1 MKENYGYL
9 IILLTTLAAC
19 GGGGGGSSDPVTDP
33 VASITVSLSASINEA
48 EVGSLI
54 TLTWS
59 STNAQTCSATGDWS
73 GSKAVS
79 GNEGV
84 NINKEGSNTFT
95 LNCSASN
102 ATSSS
107 ASVMVNGVIPM
118 IDITN
123 DIFSNRSSDCADY
136 DENYKSSVRDLTR
149 AIDFEGYVDI
159 EAYEEYCDIY
169 SDNIPNHDF
178 NDSSANFASNV
189 MERDRTFKVKRFP
202 EAASQ
207 NTEIQRGVWD
217 ALMLNGVV
225 VDLKSAGCYSPS
237 SPNANSDGN
246 IAAGCGQSAQWNLV
260 PLEYTSMFGVDI
272 HNAHVQ
278 PDGSYHYHG
287 NPNAMF
293 DDSPSGEGSPF
304 IGFAADGFP
313 IYGSYILDDT
323 TGTYRKAL
331 SGYTLKEGT
340 RGSIVEI
347 YLLDPLED
355 SRNFCIDIV
364 GSKANADIQSGLQAH
379 TCYSY
384 QGEIS
389 VDQGFDKQRISEQE
403 FFMPSFEVCMT
414 FNSTDND
421 LALSVCNGSEL
432 QKFTFLTN
440 GNIVVNS
447 DPNLCVTVDQNDAR
461 EGGGGNP
468 IHLIRE
474 LKIEEC
480 QESLSIY
487 QSWGTRSIKTNT
499 NPGGEYSGIYEE
511 DWEWTDSGDLDECNG
526 MEYKGEYGY
535 YVTDSFPYIINC
547 FKGESDSSFNK

>member
-9 IILLTTLAAC
+9 VIMLAALVGC
-19 GGGGGGSSDPVTDP
+19 GGGGGGSSDPVNDLII
-33 VASITVSLSASINEA
+33 SITVSLSASADEV
-48 EVGSLI
+48 EVGSPI

-79 GNEGV
+79 GNEV
-84 NINKEGSNTFT
+84 VTINKEGGNTFA
-95 LNCSASN
+95 LNCSANN
-102 ATSSS
+102 ASSGS
-107 ASVMVNGVIPM
+107 ASVEVTGVLNI
-118 IDITN
+118 INITN
-123 DIFSNRSSDCADY
+123 EIFSNRISDCASYAD
-136 DENYKSSVRDLTR
+136 NYVSNVRDLTR
-149 AIDFEGYVDI
+149 VIDFEGYVNVEVFDS
-159 EAYEEYCDIY
+159 YCNLS

-178 NDSSANFASNV
+178 NDTSANFRTNV
-189 MERDRTFKVKRFP
+189 AEIDREFRVQRDPQMAP
-202 EAASQ
+202 EISQ
-207 NTEIQRGVWD
+207 INRQAWD
-217 ALMLNGVV
+217 AVMLNGVV
-225 VDLKSAGCYSPS
+225 VDVKSAGCYKPS
-237 SPNANSDGN
+237 ESRADADGN
-246 IAAGCGQSAQWNLV
+246 TEAGCGPNDNWMLI
-260 PLEYTSMFGVDI
+260 PLEYSTKFGADI

-278 PDGSYHYHG
+278 PDGTYHYHG

-293 DDSPSGEGSPF
+293 DDSPSGEGSPV

-313 IYGSYILDDT
+313 IYGSYILDSL
-323 TGTYRKAL
+323 TGSYRKAL

-355 SRNFCIDIV
+355 SRNFCVDIV
-364 GSKANADIQSGLQAH
+364 GSKANADTQRGLQAH

-389 VDQGFDKQRISEQE
+389 VDQGFDKNRISEQE

-414 FNSTDND
+414 FNSSDND
-421 LALSVCNGSEL
+421 LALGICNGSEL

-440 GNIVVNS
+440 GNIVINS
-447 DPNLCVTVDQNDAR
+447 DPSLCVTVDQNDAR

-468 IHLIRE
+468 VHLIRE

-480 QESLSIY
+480 RESLSMY
-487 QSWGTRSIKTNT
+487 QSWGIRSIKTST

-526 MEYKGEYGY
+526 MEYKEEYGY
-535 YVTDSFPYIINC
+535 YVTESFPYIINC
-547 FKGESDSSFNK
+547 FKGETDSSFNK

>member
-364 GSKANADIQSGLQAH
+364 GYKANADTQSGLQAH

-547 FKGESDSSFNK
+547 FKGETDSSFNK

>member
-9 IILLTTLAAC
+9 VIMLAALVGC
-19 GGGGGGSSDPVTDP
+19 GGGGGGSSDPVNDP
-33 VASITVSLSASINEA
+33 IISITVSLSASA
-48 EVGSLI
+48 DEVEVSSPI

-79 GNEGV
+79 GNEV
-84 NINKEGSNTFT
+84 VTINKEGGNTFA
-95 LNCSASN
+95 LNCSANN
-102 ATSSS
+102 ASSGSTS
-107 ASVMVNGVIPM
+107 VEVTGVLNI
-118 IDITN
+118 INITN
-123 DIFSNRSSDCADY
+123 EIFSNRISDCASYAD
-136 DENYKSSVRDLTR
+136 NYVSNVRDLTR
-149 AIDFEGYVDI
+149 VIDFEGYVNVEVFDT
-159 EAYEEYCDIY
+159 YCNLS

-178 NDSSANFASNV
+178 NDTSANFRTNV
-189 MERDRTFKVKRFP
+189 AEIDREFRVQRDPQMAP
-202 EAASQ
+202 EISQ
-207 NTEIQRGVWD
+207 INRQAWD
-217 ALMLNGVV
+217 AVMLNGVV
-225 VDLKSAGCYSPS
+225 ADVKSAGCYKPS
-237 SPNANSDGN
+237 ESRADADGN
-246 IAAGCGQSAQWNLV
+246 TEAGCGPNDNWMLI
-260 PLEYTSMFGVDI
+260 PLEYSTKFGADI

-278 PDGSYHYHG
+278 PDGTYHYHG

-293 DDSPSGEGSPF
+293 DDSPSGEGSPV

-313 IYGSYILDDT
+313 IYGSYILDSL
-323 TGTYRKAL
+323 TGSYRKAL

-355 SRNFCIDIV
+355 SRNFCVDIV
-364 GSKANADIQSGLQAH
+364 GSKANADTQRGLQAH

-389 VDQGFDKQRISEQE
+389 VDQGFDKNRISEQE

-414 FNSTDND
+414 FNSSDND
-421 LALSVCNGSEL
+421 LALGICNGSEL

-440 GNIVVNS
+440 GNIVINS
-447 DPNLCVTVDQNDAR
+447 DPSLCVTVDQNDAR

-468 IHLIRE
+468 VHLIRE

-480 QESLSIY
+480 RESLSMY
-487 QSWGTRSIKTNT
+487 QSWGIRSIKTST

-526 MEYKGEYGY
+526 MEYKEEYGY
-535 YVTDSFPYIINC
+535 YVTESFPYIINC
-547 FKGESDSSFNK
+547 FKGETDSSFNK

>member
-79 GNEGV
+79 GNEEV

-547 FKGESDSSFNK
+547 FKGETDSSFNK

>member
-9 IILLTTLAAC
+9 IILLTALVGC
-19 GGGGGGSSDPVTDP
+19 GGGGGGSSDPVNDLII
-33 VASITVSLSASINEA
+33 SITVSLSASADEV
-48 EVGSLI
+48 EVGSPI

-79 GNEGV
+79 GNEV
-84 NINKEGSNTFT
+84 VTINKEGGNTFA
-95 LNCSASN
+95 LNCSANN
-102 ATSSS
+102 ASSGS
-107 ASVMVNGVIPM
+107 ASVEVTGVLNI
-118 IDITN
+118 INITN
-123 DIFSNRSSDCADY
+123 EIFSNRISDCASYAD
-136 DENYKSSVRDLTR
+136 NYVSNVRDLTR
-149 AIDFEGYVDI
+149 VIDFEGYVNVEVFDT
-159 EAYEEYCDIY
+159 YCNLS

-178 NDSSANFASNV
+178 NDTSANFRTNV
-189 MERDRTFKVKRFP
+189 AEIDRVFRVQRDPQMAP
-202 EAASQ
+202 EISQ
-207 NTEIQRGVWD
+207 INRQAWD
-217 ALMLNGVV
+217 AVMLNGVV
-225 VDLKSAGCYSPS
+225 ADVKSAGCYKPS
-237 SPNANSDGN
+237 ESRADADGN
-246 IAAGCGQSAQWNLV
+246 TEAGCGPNDNWMLI
-260 PLEYTSMFGVDI
+260 PLEYSTKFGADI

-278 PDGSYHYHG
+278 PDGTYHYHG

-293 DDSPSGEGSPF
+293 DDSPSGEGSPV

-313 IYGSYILDDT
+313 IYGSYILDSL
-323 TGTYRKAL
+323 TGSYRKAL

-355 SRNFCIDIV
+355 SRNFCVDIV
-364 GSKANADIQSGLQAH
+364 GSKANADTQRGLQAH

-389 VDQGFDKQRISEQE
+389 VDQGFDKNRISEDE

-414 FNSTDND
+414 FNSSDND
-421 LALSVCNGSEL
+421 LALGICNGSEL

-440 GNIVVNS
+440 GNIVINS
-447 DPNLCVTVDQNDAR
+447 DPSLCVTVDQNDAR

-468 IHLIRE
+468 VHLIRE

-480 QESLSIY
+480 RESLSMY
-487 QSWGTRSIKTNT
+487 QSWGIRSIKTST

-526 MEYKGEYGY
+526 MEYKEEYGY
-535 YVTDSFPYIINC
+535 YVTESFPYIINC
-547 FKGESDSSFNK
+547 FKGETDSSFNK

>member
-9 IILLTTLAAC
+9 IILLTALVGC
-19 GGGGGGSSDPVTDP
+19 GGGGGGSSDPVNDP
-33 VASITVSLSASINEA
+33 IISITVSLSASADEV
-48 EVGSLI
+48 EVGSPI

-79 GNEGV
+79 GNEV
-84 NINKEGSNTFT
+84 VTINKEGGNTFA
-95 LNCSASN
+95 LNCSANN
-102 ATSSS
+102 ASSGS
-107 ASVMVNGVIPM
+107 ASVEVTGVLNI
-118 IDITN
+118 INITN
-123 DIFSNRSSDCADY
+123 EIFSNRISDCASYAD
-136 DENYKSSVRDLTR
+136 NYVSNVRDLTR
-149 AIDFEGYVDI
+149 VIDFEGYVNVEVFDT
-159 EAYEEYCDIY
+159 YCNLS

-178 NDSSANFASNV
+178 NDTSANFRTNV
-189 MERDRTFKVKRFP
+189 AEIDREFRVQRDPQMAP
-202 EAASQ
+202 EISQ
-207 NTEIQRGVWD
+207 INRQAWD
-217 ALMLNGVV
+217 AVMLNGVV
-225 VDLKSAGCYSPS
+225 VDVKSAGCYKPS
-237 SPNANSDGN
+237 ESRADADGN
-246 IAAGCGQSAQWNLV
+246 TEAGCGPNDNWMLI
-260 PLEYTSMFGVDI
+260 PLEYSTKFGADI

-278 PDGSYHYHG
+278 PDGTYHYHG

-293 DDSPSGEGSPF
+293 DDSPSGEGSPV

-313 IYGSYILDDT
+313 IYGSYILDSL
-323 TGTYRKAL
+323 TGSYRKAL

-355 SRNFCIDIV
+355 SRNFCVDIV
-364 GSKANADIQSGLQAH
+364 GSKANADTQRGLQAH

-389 VDQGFDKQRISEQE
+389 VDQGFDKNRISEQE

-414 FNSTDND
+414 FNSSDND
-421 LALSVCNGSEL
+421 LALGICNGSEL

-440 GNIVVNS
+440 GNIVINS
-447 DPNLCVTVDQNDAR
+447 DPSLCVTVDQNDAR

-468 IHLIRE
+468 VHLIRE

-480 QESLSIY
+480 RESLSMY
-487 QSWGTRSIKTNT
+487 QSWGIRSIKTST

-526 MEYKGEYGY
+526 MEYKEEYGY
-535 YVTDSFPYIINC
+535 YVTESFPYIINC
-547 FKGESDSSFNK
+547 FKGETDSSFNK

>member
-9 IILLTTLAAC
+9 VIMLAALVGC
-19 GGGGGGSSDPVTDP
+19 GGGGGGSSDPVNDLII
-33 VASITVSLSASINEA
+33 SITVSLSASADEV
-48 EVGSLI
+48 EVGSPI

-79 GNEGV
+79 GNEV
-84 NINKEGSNTFT
+84 VTINKEGGNTFA
-95 LNCSASN
+95 LNCSANN
-102 ATSSS
+102 ASSGSTS
-107 ASVMVNGVIPM
+107 VEVTGVLNI
-118 IDITN
+118 INITN
-123 DIFSNRSSDCADY
+123 EIFSNRISDCASYAD
-136 DENYKSSVRDLTR
+136 NYVSNVRDLTR
-149 AIDFEGYVDI
+149 VIDFEGYVNVEVFDT
-159 EAYEEYCDIY
+159 YCNLS

-178 NDSSANFASNV
+178 NDSSANFRTNV
-189 MERDRTFKVKRFP
+189 AEIDREFRVQRDPQMAP
-202 EAASQ
+202 EISQ
-207 NTEIQRGVWD
+207 INRQAWD
-217 ALMLNGVV
+217 AVMLNGVV
-225 VDLKSAGCYSPS
+225 ADVKSAGCYKPS
-237 SPNANSDGN
+237 ESRADADGN
-246 IAAGCGQSAQWNLV
+246 TEAGCGPNDNWMLI
-260 PLEYTSMFGVDI
+260 PLEYSTKFGADI

-278 PDGSYHYHG
+278 PDGTYHYHG

-293 DDSPSGEGSPF
+293 DDSPSGEGSPV

-313 IYGSYILDDT
+313 IYGSYILDSL
-323 TGTYRKAL
+323 TGSYRKAL

-355 SRNFCIDIV
+355 SRNFCVDIV
-364 GSKANADIQSGLQAH
+364 GSKANADTQRGLQAH

-389 VDQGFDKQRISEQE
+389 VDQGFDKNRISEQE

-414 FNSTDND
+414 FNSSDND
-421 LALSVCNGSEL
+421 LALGICNGSEL

-440 GNIVVNS
+440 GNIVINS
-447 DPNLCVTVDQNDAR
+447 DPSLCVTVDQNDAR

-468 IHLIRE
+468 VHLIRE

-480 QESLSIY
+480 RESLSMY
-487 QSWGTRSIKTNT
+487 QSWGIRSIKTST

-526 MEYKGEYGY
+526 MEYKEEYGY
-535 YVTDSFPYIINC
+535 YVTESFPYIINC
-547 FKGESDSSFNK
+547 FKGETDSSFNK

>member
-79 GNEGV
+79 GNEEV

-278 PDGSYHYHG
+278 PDGTYHYHG
-287 NPNAMF
+287 NPNALF
-293 DDSPSGEGSPF
+293 DDSPSGDGSPV
-304 IGFAADGFP
+304 IGWAADGFP
-313 IYGSYILDDT
+313 IYGSYILDSL
-323 TGTYRKAL
+323 TGTYRKGL

-364 GSKANADIQSGLQAH
+364 GSKANADTQRGLQAH

-384 QGEIS
+384 QGEIA
-389 VDQGFDKQRISEQE
+389 VDQGFDKDRISEHE

-421 LALSVCNGSEL
+421 LALGLCNGSEL

-447 DPNLCVTVDQNDAR
+447 NPNLCLTVAQNGAR

-468 IHLIRE
+468 VHLIRD

-487 QSWGTRSIKTNT
+487 QSWGTRSTKTNT

-526 MEYKGEYGY
+526 MTYKDQYGY
-535 YVTDSFPYIINC
+535 FVTDRYPYIINC
-547 FKGESDSSFNK
+547 YKGTPDSSFLK

>member
-9 IILLTTLAAC
+9 VIMLAALVGC
-19 GGGGGGSSDPVTDP
+19 GGGGGGSSDPVNDLII
-33 VASITVSLSASINEA
+33 SITVSLSASADEV
-48 EVGSLI
+48 EVGSPI

-79 GNEGV
+79 GNEV
-84 NINKEGSNTFT
+84 VTINKEGGNTFA
-95 LNCSASN
+95 LNCSANN
-102 ATSSS
+102 ASSGS
-107 ASVMVNGVIPM
+107 ASVEVTGVLNI
-118 IDITN
+118 INITN
-123 DIFSNRSSDCADY
+123 EIFSNRISDCASYAD
-136 DENYKSSVRDLTR
+136 NYVSNVRDLTR
-149 AIDFEGYVDI
+149 VIDFEGYVNVEVFDT
-159 EAYEEYCDIY
+159 YCNLS

-178 NDSSANFASNV
+178 NDTSANFRTNV
-189 MERDRTFKVKRFP
+189 AEIDREFRVQRDPQMAP
-202 EAASQ
+202 EISQ
-207 NTEIQRGVWD
+207 INRQAWD
-217 ALMLNGVV
+217 AVMLNGVV
-225 VDLKSAGCYSPS
+225 ADVKSAGCYKPS
-237 SPNANSDGN
+237 ESRADADGN
-246 IAAGCGQSAQWNLV
+246 TEAGCGPNDNWMLI
-260 PLEYTSMFGVDI
+260 PLEYSTKFGADI

-278 PDGSYHYHG
+278 PDGTYHYHG

-293 DDSPSGEGSPF
+293 DDSPSGEGSPV

-313 IYGSYILDDT
+313 IYGSYILDSL
-323 TGTYRKAL
+323 TGSYRKAL

-340 RGSIVEI
+340 RGPIVEI

-355 SRNFCIDIV
+355 SRNFCVDIV
-364 GSKANADIQSGLQAH
+364 GSKANADTQRGLQAH

-389 VDQGFDKQRISEQE
+389 VDQGFDKNRISEQE

-414 FNSTDND
+414 FNSSDND
-421 LALSVCNGSEL
+421 LALGICNGSEL

-440 GNIVVNS
+440 GNIVINS
-447 DPNLCVTVDQNDAR
+447 DPSLCVTVDQNDAR

-468 IHLIRE
+468 VHLIRE

-480 QESLSIY
+480 RESLSMY
-487 QSWGTRSIKTNT
+487 QSWGIRSIKTST

-526 MEYKGEYGY
+526 MEYKEEYGY
-535 YVTDSFPYIINC
+535 YVTESFPYIINC
-547 FKGESDSSFNK
+547 FKGETDSSFNK

>member
-9 IILLTTLAAC
+9 VIMLAALVGC
-19 GGGGGGSSDPVTDP
+19 GGGGGGSSDPVNDLII
-33 VASITVSLSASINEA
+33 SITVSLSASADEV
-48 EVGSLI
+48 EVGSPI

-79 GNEGV
+79 GNEV
-84 NINKEGSNTFT
+84 VTINKEGGNTFA
-95 LNCSASN
+95 LNCSANN
-102 ATSSS
+102 ASSGS
-107 ASVMVNGVIPM
+107 ASVEVTGVLNI
-118 IDITN
+118 INITN
-123 DIFSNRSSDCADY
+123 EIFSNRISDCASYAD
-136 DENYKSSVRDLTR
+136 NYVSNVRDLTR
-149 AIDFEGYVDI
+149 VIDFEGYVNVEVFDT
-159 EAYEEYCDIY
+159 YCNLS

-178 NDSSANFASNV
+178 NDTSANFRTNV
-189 MERDRTFKVKRFP
+189 AEIDREFRVQRDPQMAP
-202 EAASQ
+202 EISQ
-207 NTEIQRGVWD
+207 INRQAWD
-217 ALMLNGVV
+217 AVMLNGVV
-225 VDLKSAGCYSPS
+225 ADVKSAGCYKPS
-237 SPNANSDGN
+237 ESRADADGN
-246 IAAGCGQSAQWNLV
+246 TEAGCGPNDNWMLI
-260 PLEYTSMFGVDI
+260 PLEYSTKFGADI

-278 PDGSYHYHG
+278 PDGTYHYHG

-293 DDSPSGEGSPF
+293 DDSPSGEGSPV

-313 IYGSYILDDT
+313 IYGSYILDSL
-323 TGTYRKAL
+323 TGNYRKAL

-340 RGSIVEI
+340 RGPIVEI

-355 SRNFCIDIV
+355 SRNFCVDIV
-364 GSKANADIQSGLQAH
+364 GSKANADTQRGLQAH

-389 VDQGFDKQRISEQE
+389 VDQGFDKNRISEQE

-414 FNSTDND
+414 FNSSDND
-421 LALSVCNGSEL
+421 LALGICNGSEL

-440 GNIVVNS
+440 GNIVINS
-447 DPNLCVTVDQNDAR
+447 DPSLCVTVDQNDAR

-468 IHLIRE
+468 VHLIRE

-480 QESLSIY
+480 RESLSMY
-487 QSWGTRSIKTNT
+487 QSWGIRSIKTST

-526 MEYKGEYGY
+526 MEYKEEYGY
-535 YVTDSFPYIINC
+535 YVTESFPYIINC
-547 FKGESDSSFNK
+547 FKGETDSSFNK

>member
-79 GNEGV
+79 GNEEV

-364 GSKANADIQSGLQAH
+364 GYKANADTQSGLQAH

-421 LALSVCNGSEL
+421 LALSVCNGSEI

-547 FKGESDSSFNK
+547 FKGETDSSFNK

>member
-1 MKENYGYL
+1 MKENHVYL
-9 IILLTTLAAC
+9 IILLTTLVAC

-33 VASITVSLSASINEA
+33 VTLITVSISASTNEA

-54 TLTWS
+54 TLIWS

-79 GNEGV
+79 DNEGV
-84 NINKEGSNTFT
+84 NINKEGSNTFA

-102 ATSSS
+102 ATSGS
-107 ASVMVNGVIPM
+107 ASVQVTGVVNRIN
-118 IDITN
+118 IT
-123 DIFSNRSSDCADY
+123 DEIFSNRTSDCA
-136 DENYKSSVRDLTR
+136 NYADNYASNVRDLTR
-149 AIDFEGYVDI
+149 IIDFEGYVDV
-159 EAYEEYCDIY
+159 EVFDTYCNLS
-169 SDNIPNHDF
+169 SDNIPNHNF
-178 NDSSANFASNV
+178 NDTSANFRTNIA
-189 MERDRTFKVKRFP
+189 EIDRVFRVKRGP
-202 EAASQ
+202 QMAS
-207 NTEIQRGVWD
+207 EISQINVQAWD
-217 ALMLNGVV
+217 AVMLNGVV
-225 VDLKSAGCYSPS
+225 ADVKSAGCYKPS
-237 SPNANSDGN
+237 ESRADDDGN
-246 IAAGCGQSAQWNLV
+246 TEAGCGPNDNWMLI
-260 PLEYTSMFGVDI
+260 PLEYSTKFGADI

-278 PDGSYHYHG
+278 PDGTYHYHG

-293 DDSPSGEGSPF
+293 DDSPSGNGSPV

-313 IYGSYILDDT
+313 IYGSYILDLL

-340 RGSIVEI
+340 RGPIVEI

-364 GSKANADIQSGLQAH
+364 GSKANADTQRGLQAH

-384 QGEIS
+384 QGDIA
-389 VDQGFDKQRISEQE
+389 VDQGFDKHRISEHE

-421 LALSVCNGSEL
+421 LALSVCNGSEI

-447 DPNLCVTVDQNDAR
+447 DPNLCVTVAQNDAR

-468 IHLIRE
+468 VHLIRE

-480 QESLSIY
+480 RESLSIY
-487 QSWGTRSIKTNT
+487 QSWGTRSTKTNT

>member
-9 IILLTTLAAC
+9 VIMLAALVGC
-19 GGGGGGSSDPVTDP
+19 GGGGGGSSDPVNDLII
-33 VASITVSLSASINEA
+33 SITVSLSASADEV
-48 EVGSLI
+48 EVGSPI

-79 GNEGV
+79 GNEV
-84 NINKEGSNTFT
+84 VTINKEGGNTFA
-95 LNCSASN
+95 LNCSANN
-102 ATSSS
+102 ASSGS
-107 ASVMVNGVIPM
+107 ASVEVTGVLNI
-118 IDITN
+118 INITN
-123 DIFSNRSSDCADY
+123 EIFSNRISDCASYAD
-136 DENYKSSVRDLTR
+136 NYVSNVRDLTR
-149 AIDFEGYVDI
+149 VIDFEGYVNVEVFDT
-159 EAYEEYCDIY
+159 YCNLS

-178 NDSSANFASNV
+178 NDTSANFRTNV
-189 MERDRTFKVKRFP
+189 AEIDREFRVQRDPQMAP
-202 EAASQ
+202 EISQ
-207 NTEIQRGVWD
+207 INRQAWD
-217 ALMLNGVV
+217 AVMLNGVV
-225 VDLKSAGCYSPS
+225 ADVKSAGCYKPS
-237 SPNANSDGN
+237 ESRADADGN
-246 IAAGCGQSAQWNLV
+246 TEAGCGPNDNWMLI
-260 PLEYTSMFGVDI
+260 PLEYSTKFGADI

-278 PDGSYHYHG
+278 PDGTYHYHG

-293 DDSPSGEGSPF
+293 DDSPSGEGSPV

-313 IYGSYILDDT
+313 IYGSYILDSL
-323 TGTYRKAL
+323 TGSYRKAL

-355 SRNFCIDIV
+355 SRNFCVDIV
-364 GSKANADIQSGLQAH
+364 GSKANADTQRGLQAH

-389 VDQGFDKQRISEQE
+389 VDQGFDKNRISEQE

-414 FNSTDND
+414 FNSSDND
-421 LALSVCNGSEL
+421 LALGICNGSEL

-440 GNIVVNS
+440 GNIVINS
-447 DPNLCVTVDQNDAR
+447 DPSLCVTVDQNDAR

-468 IHLIRE
+468 VHLIRE

-480 QESLSIY
+480 RESLSMY
-487 QSWGTRSIKTNT
+487 QSWGIRSIKTST

-526 MEYKGEYGY
+526 MEYKEEYGY

-547 FKGESDSSFNK
+547 FKGETDSSFNK

>member
-79 GNEGV
+79 GNEEV

-313 IYGSYILDDT
+313 IYGSYILDSQ

-414 FNSTDND
+414 FNSSAND

-468 IHLIRE
+468 IHLIRD
-474 LKIEEC
+474 LQIEEC

-547 FKGESDSSFNK
+547 FKGETDSSFNK

>member
-9 IILLTTLAAC
+9 VIMLAALVGC
-19 GGGGGGSSDPVTDP
+19 GGGGGGSSDPVNDLII
-33 VASITVSLSASINEA
+33 SITVSLSASADEV
-48 EVGSLI
+48 EVGSPI

-79 GNEGV
+79 GNEV
-84 NINKEGSNTFT
+84 VTINKEGGNTFA
-95 LNCSASN
+95 LNCSANN
-102 ATSSS
+102 ASSGS
-107 ASVMVNGVIPM
+107 ASVEVTGVLNI
-118 IDITN
+118 INITN
-123 DIFSNRSSDCADY
+123 EIFSNRISDCASYAD
-136 DENYKSSVRDLTR
+136 NYVSNVRDLTR
-149 AIDFEGYVDI
+149 VIDFEGYVNVEVFDT
-159 EAYEEYCDIY
+159 YCNLS

-178 NDSSANFASNV
+178 NDTSANFRTNV
-189 MERDRTFKVKRFP
+189 AEIDREFRVQRDPQMAP
-202 EAASQ
+202 EISQ
-207 NTEIQRGVWD
+207 INRQAWD
-217 ALMLNGVV
+217 AVMLNGVV
-225 VDLKSAGCYSPS
+225 ADVKSAGCYKPS
-237 SPNANSDGN
+237 ESRADADGN
-246 IAAGCGQSAQWNLV
+246 TEAGCGPNDNWMLI
-260 PLEYTSMFGVDI
+260 PLEYSTKFGADI

-278 PDGSYHYHG
+278 PDGTYHYHG

-293 DDSPSGEGSPF
+293 DDSPSGEGSPV

-313 IYGSYILDDT
+313 IYGSYILDSL
-323 TGTYRKAL
+323 TGSYRKAL

-355 SRNFCIDIV
+355 SRNFCVDIV
-364 GSKANADIQSGLQAH
+364 GSKANADTQRGLQAH

-389 VDQGFDKQRISEQE
+389 VDQGFDKNRISEQE

-414 FNSTDND
+414 FNSSDND
-421 LALSVCNGSEL
+421 LALGICDGSEL

-440 GNIVVNS
+440 GNIVINS
-447 DPNLCVTVDQNDAR
+447 DPSLCVTVDQNDAR

-468 IHLIRE
+468 VHLIRE

-480 QESLSIY
+480 RESLSMY
-487 QSWGTRSIKTNT
+487 QSWGIRSIKTST

-526 MEYKGEYGY
+526 MEYKEEYGY
-535 YVTDSFPYIINC
+535 YVTESFPYIINC
-547 FKGESDSSFNK
+547 FKGETDSSFNK

>member
-9 IILLTTLAAC
+9 IILLTALVGC
-19 GGGGGGSSDPVTDP
+19 GGGGGGSSDPVNDP
-33 VASITVSLSASINEA
+33 IISITVSLSASADEV
-48 EVGSLI
+48 EVGSPI

-79 GNEGV
+79 GNEV
-84 NINKEGSNTFT
+84 VTINKEGGNTFT
-95 LNCSASN
+95 LNCSANN
-102 ATSSS
+102 ASSGS
-107 ASVMVNGVIPM
+107 ASVEVTGVLNI
-118 IDITN
+118 INITN
-123 DIFSNRSSDCADY
+123 EIFSNRISDCASYAD
-136 DENYKSSVRDLTR
+136 NYVSNVRDLTR
-149 AIDFEGYVDI
+149 VIDFEGYVNVEVFDT
-159 EAYEEYCDIY
+159 YCNLS

-178 NDSSANFASNV
+178 NDTSANFRTNV
-189 MERDRTFKVKRFP
+189 AEIDRVFRVQRDPQMAP
-202 EAASQ
+202 EISQ
-207 NTEIQRGVWD
+207 INRQAWD
-217 ALMLNGVV
+217 AVMLNGVV
-225 VDLKSAGCYSPS
+225 ADVKSAGCYKPS
-237 SPNANSDGN
+237 ESRADADGN
-246 IAAGCGQSAQWNLV
+246 TEAGCGPNDNWMLI
-260 PLEYTSMFGVDI
+260 PLEYSTKFGADI

-278 PDGSYHYHG
+278 PDGTYHYHG

-293 DDSPSGEGSPF
+293 DDSPSGEGSPV

-313 IYGSYILDDT
+313 IYGSYILDSL
-323 TGTYRKAL
+323 TGNYRKAL

-355 SRNFCIDIV
+355 SRNFCVDIV
-364 GSKANADIQSGLQAH
+364 GSKANADTQRGLQAH

-389 VDQGFDKQRISEQE
+389 VDQGFDKQRISEYE

-414 FNSTDND
+414 FNSADND

-440 GNIVVNS
+440 GNIVVDS
-447 DPNLCVTVDQNDAR
+447 DPNLCVTVAQNDAR

-468 IHLIRE
+468 VHLIRD

-526 MEYKGEYGY
+526 MEYKEEYGY

-547 FKGESDSSFNK
+547 FKGETDSSFNK

>member
-79 GNEGV
+79 GNEEV

-313 IYGSYILDDT
+313 IYGSYILDAHN
-323 TGTYRKAL
+323 RNL
-331 SGYTLKEGT
+331 SQSTL
-340 RGSIVEI
+340 RI
-347 YLLDPLED
+347 YPKR
-355 SRNFCIDIV
+355 RN
-364 GSKANADIQSGLQAH
+364 A
-379 TCYSY
+379 
-384 QGEIS
+384 
-389 VDQGFDKQRISEQE
+389 R
-403 FFMPSFEVCMT
+403 
-414 FNSTDND
+414 
-421 LALSVCNGSEL
+421 
-432 QKFTFLTN
+432 
-440 GNIVVNS
+440 VNS
-447 DPNLCVTVDQNDAR
+447 
-461 EGGGGNP
+461 
-468 IHLIRE
+468 
-474 LKIEEC
+474 
-480 QESLSIY
+480 
-487 QSWGTRSIKTNT
+487 
-499 NPGGEYSGIYEE
+499 
-511 DWEWTDSGDLDECNG
+511 
-526 MEYKGEYGY
+526 
-535 YVTDSFPYIINC
+535 
-547 FKGESDSSFNK
+547 

>member
-9 IILLTTLAAC
+9 VIMLAALVGC
-19 GGGGGGSSDPVTDP
+19 GGGGGGSSDPVNDLII
-33 VASITVSLSASINEA
+33 SITVSLSASADEV
-48 EVGSLI
+48 EVGSPI

-79 GNEGV
+79 GNEV
-84 NINKEGSNTFT
+84 VTINKEGGNTFA
-95 LNCSASN
+95 LNCSANN
-102 ATSSS
+102 ASSGS
-107 ASVMVNGVIPM
+107 ASVEVTGVLNI
-118 IDITN
+118 INITN
-123 DIFSNRSSDCADY
+123 EIFSNRISDCASYAD
-136 DENYKSSVRDLTR
+136 NYVSNVRDLTR
-149 AIDFEGYVDI
+149 VIDFEGYVNVEVFDT
-159 EAYEEYCDIY
+159 YCNLS

-178 NDSSANFASNV
+178 NDSSANFRTNV
-189 MERDRTFKVKRFP
+189 AEIDRVFRVQRDPQMAP
-202 EAASQ
+202 EISQ
-207 NTEIQRGVWD
+207 INRQAWD
-217 ALMLNGVV
+217 AVMLNGVV
-225 VDLKSAGCYSPS
+225 ADVKSAGCYKPS
-237 SPNANSDGN
+237 ESRADADGN
-246 IAAGCGQSAQWNLV
+246 TEAGCGPNDNWMLI
-260 PLEYTSMFGVDI
+260 PLEYSTKFGADI

-278 PDGSYHYHG
+278 PDGTYHYHG

-293 DDSPSGEGSPF
+293 DDSPSGEGSPV

-313 IYGSYILDDT
+313 IYGSYILDSL
-323 TGTYRKAL
+323 TGSYRKAL

-355 SRNFCIDIV
+355 SRNFCVDIV
-364 GSKANADIQSGLQAH
+364 GSKANADTQRGLQAH

-389 VDQGFDKQRISEQE
+389 VDQGFDKNRISEQE

-414 FNSTDND
+414 FNSSDND
-421 LALSVCNGSEL
+421 LALGICNGSEL

-440 GNIVVNS
+440 GNIVINS
-447 DPNLCVTVDQNDAR
+447 DPSLCVTVDQNDAR

-468 IHLIRE
+468 VHLIRE

-480 QESLSIY
+480 RESLSMY
-487 QSWGTRSIKTNT
+487 QSWGIRSIKTST

-526 MEYKGEYGY
+526 MEYKEEYGY
-535 YVTDSFPYIINC
+535 YVTESFPYIINC
-547 FKGESDSSFNK
+547 FKGETDSSFNK

>member
-9 IILLTTLAAC
+9 VIMLAALVGC
-19 GGGGGGSSDPVTDP
+19 GGGGGGSSDPVNDP
-33 VASITVSLSASINEA
+33 IISITVSLSASA
-48 EVGSLI
+48 DEVEVSSPI

-59 STNAQTCSATGDWS
+59 STNAQNCSATGDWS

-79 GNEGV
+79 GNEEV
-84 NINKEGSNTFT
+84 TINKEGSNTFT
-95 LNCSASN
+95 LNCSANN
-102 ATSSS
+102 ASSGS
-107 ASVMVNGVIPM
+107 ASVQVTGVISR

-123 DIFSNRSSDCADY
+123 NIFSNRSSDCADY

-149 AIDFEGYVDI
+149 AIDFEGYVNI

-189 MERDRTFKVKRFP
+189 MERDGAFKVKRFP

-207 NTEIQRGVWD
+207 NTEIQRGAWD

-237 SPNANSDGN
+237 SSNVNSDGN

-293 DDSPSGEGSPF
+293 DDSPSGEGSPL

-323 TGTYRKAL
+323 TGAYRKAL

-364 GSKANADIQSGLQAH
+364 GSKANADTQSGLQTH

-389 VDQGFDKQRISEQE
+389 VDQGFDKQRISEHE
-403 FFMPSFEVCMT
+403 FFMPSFEVCMA
-414 FNSTDND
+414 FNSSDND
-421 LALSVCNGSEL
+421 LALGICNGSEL

-440 GNIVVNS
+440 GNIVINS
-447 DPNLCVTVDQNDAR
+447 DPSLCVTVDQNDAR

-468 IHLIRE
+468 VHLIRE

-480 QESLSIY
+480 RESLSIY
-487 QSWGTRSIKTNT
+487 QSWGIRSIKTST

-526 MEYKGEYGY
+526 MEYKEEYGY

-547 FKGESDSSFNK
+547 FKGETDSSFNK

>member
-9 IILLTTLAAC
+9 VIMLAALVGC
-19 GGGGGGSSDPVTDP
+19 GGGGGGSSDPVNDP
-33 VASITVSLSASINEA
+33 IISITVSLSASADEV
-48 EVGSLI
+48 EVGSPI

-79 GNEGV
+79 GNEV
-84 NINKEGSNTFT
+84 VTINKEGGNTFA
-95 LNCSASN
+95 LNCSANN
-102 ATSSS
+102 ASSGS
-107 ASVMVNGVIPM
+107 ASVEVTGVLNI
-118 IDITN
+118 INITN
-123 DIFSNRSSDCADY
+123 EIFSNRISDCASYAD
-136 DENYKSSVRDLTR
+136 NYVSNVRDLTR
-149 AIDFEGYVDI
+149 VIDFEGYVNVEVFDT
-159 EAYEEYCDIY
+159 YCNLS

-178 NDSSANFASNV
+178 NDTSANFRTNV
-189 MERDRTFKVKRFP
+189 AEIDREFRVQRDPQMAP
-202 EAASQ
+202 EISQ
-207 NTEIQRGVWD
+207 INRQAWD
-217 ALMLNGVV
+217 AVMLNGVV
-225 VDLKSAGCYSPS
+225 ADVKSAGCYKPS
-237 SPNANSDGN
+237 ESRADADGN
-246 IAAGCGQSAQWNLV
+246 TEAGCGPNDNWMLI
-260 PLEYTSMFGVDI
+260 PLEYSTKFGADI

-278 PDGSYHYHG
+278 PDGTYHYHG

-293 DDSPSGEGSPF
+293 DDSPSGEGSPV

-313 IYGSYILDDT
+313 IYGSYILDSL
-323 TGTYRKAL
+323 TGSYRKAL

-355 SRNFCIDIV
+355 SRNFCVDIV
-364 GSKANADIQSGLQAH
+364 GSKANADTQRGLQAH

-389 VDQGFDKQRISEQE
+389 VDQGFDKNRISEQE

-414 FNSTDND
+414 FNSSDND
-421 LALSVCNGSEL
+421 LALGICNGSEL

-440 GNIVVNS
+440 GNIVINS
-447 DPNLCVTVDQNDAR
+447 DPSLCVTVDQNDAR

-468 IHLIRE
+468 VHLIRE

-480 QESLSIY
+480 RESLSMY
-487 QSWGTRSIKTNT
+487 QSWGIRSIKTST

-526 MEYKGEYGY
+526 MEYKEEYGY
-535 YVTDSFPYIINC
+535 YVTESFPYIINC
-547 FKGESDSSFNK
+547 FKGETDSSFNK

>member
-9 IILLTTLAAC
+9 IILLTALVGC
-19 GGGGGGSSDPVTDP
+19 GGGGGGSSDPVNDP
-33 VASITVSLSASINEA
+33 IISITVSLSASADEV
-48 EVGSLI
+48 EVGSPI

-79 GNEGV
+79 GNEV
-84 NINKEGSNTFT
+84 VTINKEGGNTFA
-95 LNCSASN
+95 LNCSANN
-102 ATSSS
+102 ASSGSTS
-107 ASVMVNGVIPM
+107 VEVTGVLNI
-118 IDITN
+118 INITN
-123 DIFSNRSSDCADY
+123 EIFSNRISDCASYAD
-136 DENYKSSVRDLTR
+136 NYVSNVRDLTR
-149 AIDFEGYVDI
+149 VIDFEGYVNVEVFDT
-159 EAYEEYCDIY
+159 YCNLS

-178 NDSSANFASNV
+178 NDSSANFRTNV
-189 MERDRTFKVKRFP
+189 AEIDRVFRVQRDPQMAP
-202 EAASQ
+202 EISQ
-207 NTEIQRGVWD
+207 INRQAWD
-217 ALMLNGVV
+217 AVMLNGVV
-225 VDLKSAGCYSPS
+225 ADVKSAGCYKPS
-237 SPNANSDGN
+237 ESRADADGN
-246 IAAGCGQSAQWNLV
+246 TEAGCGPNDNWMLI
-260 PLEYTSMFGVDI
+260 PLEYSTKFGADI

-278 PDGSYHYHG
+278 PDGTYHYHG

-293 DDSPSGEGSPF
+293 DDSPSGEGSPV

-313 IYGSYILDDT
+313 IYGSYILDSL
-323 TGTYRKAL
+323 TGSYRKAL

-355 SRNFCIDIV
+355 SRNFCVDIV
-364 GSKANADIQSGLQAH
+364 GSKANADTQRGLQAH

-389 VDQGFDKQRISEQE
+389 VDQGFDKNRISEQE

-414 FNSTDND
+414 FNSSDND
-421 LALSVCNGSEL
+421 LALGICNGSEL

-440 GNIVVNS
+440 GNIVINS
-447 DPNLCVTVDQNDAR
+447 DPSLCVTVDQNDAR

-468 IHLIRE
+468 VHLIRE

-480 QESLSIY
+480 RESLSMY
-487 QSWGTRSIKTNT
+487 QSWGIRSIKTST

-526 MEYKGEYGY
+526 MEYKEEYGY

-547 FKGESDSSFNK
+547 FKGETDSSFNK

>member
-79 GNEGV
+79 GNEEV

-323 TGTYRKAL
+323 TGAYRKAL
-331 SGYTLKEGT
+331 SGYALKEGT

-421 LALSVCNGSEL
+421 LALSVCNGSEI

-547 FKGESDSSFNK
+547 FKGETDSSFNK

>member
-79 GNEGV
+79 GNEEV

-364 GSKANADIQSGLQAH
+364 GSKANADTQSGLQAH

-421 LALSVCNGSEL
+421 LALSVCNGSEI

-547 FKGESDSSFNK
+547 FKGETDSSFNK

>member
-9 IILLTTLAAC
+9 IILLTTLVAC
-19 GGGGGGSSDPVTDP
+19 GGGSGGSSDPITDP
-33 VASITVSLSASINEA
+33 VTLITLSLSASTNEA

-54 TLTWS
+54 TLTWL

-95 LNCSASN
+95 VNCSASN
-102 ATSSS
+102 ATSVSK
-107 ASVMVNGVIPM
+107 SVQVTGVVNRTN
-118 IDITN
+118 IT
-123 DIFSNRSSDCADY
+123 DEIFSNRTSDCA
-136 DENYKSSVRDLTR
+136 NYADNYGSNVSDLTR
-149 AIDFEGYVDI
+149 VIDFEGYVDV
-159 EAYEEYCDIY
+159 EVFDTYCNLS

-178 NDSSANFASNV
+178 NDSSANFRTNV
-189 MERDRTFKVKRFP
+189 AEIDRVFSVQRDP
-202 EAASQ
+202 QAAS
-207 NTEIQRGVWD
+207 EISQINGQAWD
-217 ALMLNGVV
+217 AVMLNGVV
-225 VDLKSAGCYSPS
+225 ADVKSAGCYKPS
-237 SPNANSDGN
+237 ESRADADGN
-246 IAAGCGQSAQWNLV
+246 TEAGCGPNDNWMLI
-260 PLEYTSMFGVDI
+260 PLEYSTKFGADI

-278 PDGSYHYHG
+278 PDGTYHYHG

-293 DDSPSGEGSPF
+293 DDSPSGDGSPV

-313 IYGSYILDDT
+313 IYGSYILDSL

-331 SGYTLKEGT
+331 SGYTLKEGN
-340 RGSIVEI
+340 RGSTVEI

-364 GSKANADIQSGLQAH
+364 GSKANADTQRGLQAH

-384 QGEIS
+384 QGEIT
-389 VDQGFDKQRISEQE
+389 VDQGFDKHRISEHE
-403 FFMPSFEVCMT
+403 FSMPGFDVCMT
-414 FNSTDND
+414 FNSISND

-440 GNIVVNS
+440 GNIVVDS
-447 DPNLCVTVDQNDAR
+447 DPNLCVTVAQNDAR

-468 IHLIRE
+468 VHLIRE

-480 QESLSIY
+480 RESLSMY
-487 QSWGTRSIKTNT
+487 QSWSTRSTKTDT

-511 DWEWTDSGDLDECNG
+511 DWEWTNAGDLDECNG
-526 MEYKGEYGY
+526 MTYKNQYGY
-535 YVTDSFPYIINC
+535 YVTERYPYIVSC
-547 FKGESDSSFNK
+547 FKGNVDSSFAK

>member
-9 IILLTTLAAC
+9 IILLTALVGC
-19 GGGGGGSSDPVTDP
+19 GGGGGGSSDPVNDP
-33 VASITVSLSASINEA
+33 IISITVSLSASADEV
-48 EVGSLI
+48 EVGSPI

-79 GNEGV
+79 GNEV
-84 NINKEGSNTFT
+84 VTINKEGGNTFA
-95 LNCSASN
+95 LNCSANN
-102 ATSSS
+102 ASSGS
-107 ASVMVNGVIPM
+107 ASVEVTGVLNI
-118 IDITN
+118 INITN
-123 DIFSNRSSDCADY
+123 EIFSNRISDCASYAD
-136 DENYKSSVRDLTR
+136 NYVSNVRDLTR
-149 AIDFEGYVDI
+149 VIDFEGYVNVEVFDT
-159 EAYEEYCDIY
+159 YCNLS

-178 NDSSANFASNV
+178 NDTSANFRTNV
-189 MERDRTFKVKRFP
+189 AEIDREFRVQRDPQMAP
-202 EAASQ
+202 EISQ
-207 NTEIQRGVWD
+207 INRQAWD
-217 ALMLNGVV
+217 AVMLNGVV
-225 VDLKSAGCYSPS
+225 ADVKSAGCYKPS
-237 SPNANSDGN
+237 ESRADADGN
-246 IAAGCGQSAQWNLV
+246 TEAGCGPNDNWMLI
-260 PLEYTSMFGVDI
+260 PLEYSTKFGADI

-278 PDGSYHYHG
+278 PDGTYHYHG

-293 DDSPSGEGSPF
+293 DDSPSGEGSPV

-313 IYGSYILDDT
+313 IYGSYILDSL
-323 TGTYRKAL
+323 TGSYRKAL

-355 SRNFCIDIV
+355 SRNFCVDIV
-364 GSKANADIQSGLQAH
+364 GSKANADTQRGLQAH

-389 VDQGFDKQRISEQE
+389 VDQGFDKNRISEQE

-414 FNSTDND
+414 FNSSDND
-421 LALSVCNGSEL
+421 LALGICNGSEL

-440 GNIVVNS
+440 GNIVINS
-447 DPNLCVTVDQNDAR
+447 DPSLCVTVDQNDAR

-468 IHLIRE
+468 VHLIRE

-480 QESLSIY
+480 RESLSMY
-487 QSWGTRSIKTNT
+487 QSWGIRSIKTST

-526 MEYKGEYGY
+526 MEYKEEYGY
-535 YVTDSFPYIINC
+535 YVTESFPYIINC
-547 FKGESDSSFNK
+547 FKGETDSSFNK

>member
-9 IILLTTLAAC
+9 VIMLAALVGC
-19 GGGGGGSSDPVTDP
+19 GGGGGGSSDPVNDLII
-33 VASITVSLSASINEA
+33 SITVSLSASADEV
-48 EVGSLI
+48 EVGSPI

-79 GNEGV
+79 GNEV
-84 NINKEGSNTFT
+84 VTINKEGGNTFA
-95 LNCSASN
+95 LNCSANN
-102 ATSSS
+102 ASSGS
-107 ASVMVNGVIPM
+107 ASVEVTGVLNI
-118 IDITN
+118 INITN
-123 DIFSNRSSDCADY
+123 EIFSNRISDCASYAD
-136 DENYKSSVRDLTR
+136 NYVSNVRDLTR
-149 AIDFEGYVDI
+149 VIDFEGYVNVEVFDT
-159 EAYEEYCDIY
+159 YCNLS

-178 NDSSANFASNV
+178 NDTSANFRTNV
-189 MERDRTFKVKRFP
+189 AEIDREFRVQRDPQMAP
-202 EAASQ
+202 EISQ
-207 NTEIQRGVWD
+207 INRQAWD
-217 ALMLNGVV
+217 AVMLNGVV
-225 VDLKSAGCYSPS
+225 VDVKSAGCYKPS
-237 SPNANSDGN
+237 ESRADADGN
-246 IAAGCGQSAQWNLV
+246 TEAGCGPNDNWMLI
-260 PLEYTSMFGVDI
+260 PLEYSTKFGADI

-278 PDGSYHYHG
+278 PDGTYHYHG

-293 DDSPSGEGSPF
+293 DDSPSGEGSPV

-313 IYGSYILDDT
+313 IYGSYILDSL
-323 TGTYRKAL
+323 TGSYRKAL

-355 SRNFCIDIV
+355 SRNFCVDIV
-364 GSKANADIQSGLQAH
+364 GSKANADTQRGLQAH

-389 VDQGFDKQRISEQE
+389 VDQGFDKNRISEQE

-468 IHLIRE
+468 VHLIRE

-480 QESLSIY
+480 RESLSMY
-487 QSWGTRSIKTNT
+487 QSWGIRSIKTST

-526 MEYKGEYGY
+526 MDYKGEYGY
-535 YVTDSFPYIINC
+535 YITDSYPYIINC
-547 FKGESDSSFNK
+547 LKGEPDASFNK